1 MRTRKELVE
10 VEFYFREE
18 GEFVVR
24 TTSDIFA
31 GKRVVLFSLPGA
43 FTPTCTNYQLP
54 GFDDLYDE
62 FKKEGIDEIYCVSV
76 NDAFVMNAWAE
87 SLGIENVKMLPDGNA
102 DFTDSMEMLV
112 SKNNLGFGERS
123 WRYAVVLDDMYVEK
137 EFVEP
142 GKCDICEDD
151 PYGETTPSKVL
162 EYVKSH
168 SKVNSK

>member
-1 MRTRKELVE
+1 
-10 VEFYFREE
+10 
-18 GEFVVR
+18 
-24 TTSDIFA
+24 
-31 GKRVVLFSLPGA
+31 
-43 FTPTCTNYQLP
+43 
-54 GFDDLYDE
+54 
-62 FKKEGIDEIYCVSV
+62 
-76 NDAFVMNAWAE
+76 MNAWAE